1 MMDASPVL
9 STPALDTPSG
19 GQARPARTTAE
30 DQLEFALSE
39 QTPFDALATTLLNR
53 TAEMFDLHLGMT
65 LSEYQNR
72 WLEIVDVATEVT
84 AAARVESVRLHKL
97 AKTSPSRERRRW
109 QAEAQKVDA
118 FVSGALRAA
127 EEWFLNA
134 TEPLI
139 AAYEARFPD
148 DEWFGLVL
156 AEYRACEAYGSLT
169 LQQIIDLGGDDD
181 QPPGSES

>member
-1 MMDASPVL
+1 MHASPSL
-9 STPALDTPSG
+9 ATPALDASSG
-19 GQARPARTTAE
+19 GHARRAPAIAV
-30 DQLEFALSE
+30 DQLEFALP
-39 QTPFDALATTLLNR
+39 QKTPFDALASTLLNR

-72 WLEIVDVATEVT
+72 WLDIVDVATEVT
-84 AAARVESVRLHKL
+84 AAASAESVRLHKL
-97 AKTSPSRERRRW
+97 AKESGSRERRRW
-109 QAEAQKVDA
+109 QAEAQKVDGFIA
-118 FVSGALRAA
+118 GALSAA

-134 TEPLI
+134 TEPLM

-169 LQQIIDLGGDDD
+169 LHEIIDLGGDE
-181 QPPGSES
+181 PPHDSER

>member
-1 MMDASPVL
+1 MNASASL
-9 STPALDTPSG
+9 AAPALDISSG
-19 GQARPARTTAE
+19 GQARSASVMAVA
-30 DQLEFALSE
+30 QMEFALPE
-39 QTPFDALATTLLNR
+39 ETPFDALASTLLNR

-72 WLEIVDVATEVT
+72 WLDIVDVATEVT
-84 AAARVESVRLHKL
+84 AAASAESVRLHKL
-97 AKTSPSRERRRW
+97 AKESGSRERRRW
-109 QAEAQKVDA
+109 QAEARKVDDFIA
-118 FVSGALRAA
+118 GALHAA

-134 TEPLI
+134 TEPLM

-169 LQQIIDLGGDDD
+169 LHEIIDLGGDE
-181 QPPGSES
+181 PPHDSER

>member
-1 MMDASPVL
+1 MNASASL
-9 STPALDTPSG
+9 SAPALDTSSG
-19 GQARPARTTAE
+19 GRARSPLSMAAG
-30 DQLEFALSE
+30 QMEFALPAE
-39 QTPFDALATTLLNR
+39 TPFDALASTLLNR

-72 WLEIVDVATEVT
+72 WLDIVDVATEVT
-84 AAARVESVRLHKL
+84 AAASAESVRLHKL
-97 AKTSPSRERRRW
+97 AKEGGSRERRRW
-109 QAEAQKVDA
+109 QAEAQKVDGFIA
-118 FVSGALRAA
+118 GALRAA

-134 TEPLI
+134 TEPLM

-169 LQQIIDLGGDDD
+169 LHEIIDLGEDE
-181 QPPGSES
+181 PPHDSER

>member
-1 MMDASPVL
+1 MDTSPVL
-9 STPALDTPSG
+9 WTPALDTPSG
-19 GQARPARTTAE
+19 GQARLARATAAA
-30 DQLEFALSE
+30 DQLEFVLSE

-72 WLEIVDVATEVT
+72 WLDIVDVATEVT
-84 AAARVESVRLHKL
+84 AAAKAESVRLHKL
-97 AKTSPSRERRRW
+97 AKASSSRERRRW
-109 QAEAQKVDA
+109 QAEAQKVDG

-127 EEWFLNA
+127 EDWFLNA
-134 TEPLI
+134 TEPLV

-156 AEYRACEAYGSLT
+156 TEYRACEAYGSLT
-169 LQQIIDLGGDDD
+169 LQQIVDLGGDET
-181 QPPGSES
+181 QPGSER

>member
-1 MMDASPVL
+1 MDASPVL
-9 STPALDTPSG
+9 WTPALDTPSG
-19 GQARPARTTAE
+19 GQARPARTTAA

-84 AAARVESVRLHKL
+84 AAASAESVRLHKL
-97 AKTSPSRERRRW
+97 AKVSPSRERRRW
-109 QAEAQKVDA
+109 QAEAQKVDG

-134 TEPLI
+134 TEPLM

-169 LQQIIDLGGDDD
+169 LRQIIDLGGDDE
-181 QPPGSES
+181 PPSGSER